1 MQLLKEISQKSLGI
15 NDEEILG
22 TPFEL
27 RKSARGIIINNE
39 GLMALQHLT
48 NRNYHKL
55 PGGGVDP
62 GETEEEALAREII
75 EEVGY
80 SINTPIQLGVTI
92 EYRNFEELLHISY
105 GYSTTVIEKIAEP
118 SLEAN
123 ELDEGQETIW
133 VTPQEAIALMRK
145 DTPVETQGK
154 FILAREICF
163 LEKFLEKT

>member
-22 TPFEL
+22 APFEL
-27 RKSARGIIINNE
+27 RKSARGIILNNE

-55 PGGGVDP
+55 PGGGVDT
-62 GETEEEALAREII
+62 GETEEEALVREIL

-80 SINTPIQLGVTI
+80 SINTPTPLGLTI

-105 GYSTTVIEKIAEP
+105 GYSASIIEKIAEP
-118 SLEAN
+118 TLEPN
-123 ELDEGQETIW
+123 EIAEGQITKW
-133 VTPQEAIALMRK
+133 VTPEEALKLMQN
-145 DTPVETQGK
+145 DTPNETQGK
-154 FILAREICF
+154 FILTREICF
-163 LEKFLEKT
+163 LEKFLESF